1 MKSGLIHLLL
11 LSLTACSGSG
21 AEQMQRSKNPD
32 IKDQTQNNKNTNNDS
47 LSGDQNVIPM
57 PEAENEI
64 HPKLLFHGGG
74 GMSGLMPSTLDMRPA
89 AKILIN
95 LGVPSEQIHLIQYP
109 HTKNISDI
117 KAAVDSQLK
126 TIFSK
131 YPSNTK
137 FDSIGHS
144 LGLLASF
151 ISFAELGH
159 LPKIRSIIG
168 VAGVAMRQDDKAMP
182 MGCTKGSTKDLCG
195 DIFDKVVGPN
205 DSAYVLDLLSKNA
218 ADMAR
223 INKCAIW
230 SQKDGILSPPNAGV
244 FPGGKS
250 VQMPSSWCPMGNFL
264 NPCHL
269 QAKSSTAVYEAMKA
283 QCFGGD
289 FR

>member
-1 MKSGLIHLLL
+1 MKFRLIHVLL
-11 LSLTACSGSG
+11 LSVTACSGSG
-21 AEQMQRSKNPD
+21 VDQVRRNKTPDATDEAE
-32 IKDQTQNNKNTNNDS
+32 NNKNTNNDS
-47 LSGDQNVIPM
+47 SGSGQNVM
-57 PEAENEI
+57 PKPEPESDI

-74 GMSGLMPSTLDMRPA
+74 GMSGLMPSTIDMRPA
-89 AKILIN
+89 AKILTN
-95 LGVPSEQIHLIQYP
+95 LGVPSEHIHLIKYP

-117 KAAVDSQLK
+117 KTAVDSQLK
-126 TIFSK
+126 TIFAK

-151 ISFAELGH
+151 ISLAELGH

-182 MGCTKGSTKDLCG
+182 TGCTRGNTKDLCG
-195 DIFDKVVGPN
+195 DIFDKVVGSS
-205 DSAYVLDLLSKNA
+205 DSAYVLDLLKKNV
-218 ADMAR
+218 ADMQR

-230 SQKDGILSPPNAGV
+230 SQKDGVLSPPNAGV

-250 VQMPSSWCPMGNFL
+250 IQMPSSWCPMGNVL

-289 FR
+289 FN

>member
-1 MKSGLIHLLL
+1 MKFRLIHLLL
-11 LSLTACSGSG
+11 LSLAACSGSSE
-21 AEQMQRSKNPD
+21 EQKKRIKNPD
-32 IKDQTQNNKNTNNDS
+32 IKDQAANNKDTNNDS
-47 LSGDQNVIPM
+47 SSGDQSVSPA
-57 PEAENEI
+57 PVPENEI

-74 GMSGLMPSTLDMRPA
+74 GMSGLMPSTIDMRPA
-89 AKILIN
+89 AKILTN

-126 TIFSK
+126 TIFAK

-151 ISFAELGH
+151 ISLAELGH

-195 DIFDKVVGPN
+195 DIFDKVVGPS
-205 DSAYVLDLLSKNA
+205 DSVYVLDLLSKNA

-223 INKCAIW
+223 INKCAVW
-230 SQKDGILSPPNAGV
+230 SAKDGVLSPPNAGV

-250 VQMPSSWCPMGNFL
+250 VQMPSSWCPMGNML

-289 FR
+289 FK